1 MMIPGRPTERELDRQ
16 MSGAASRR
24 PARICMPTTR
34 KFSRKVFECGLYEAE
49 DVLCDVDDVDLIG
62 LEATPGFRV
71 RERWVNRVIFRDV
84 SHRAHRLNPGL
95 RPKRLDRDYDLFVA
109 FCPSYEEL
117 LYVNAIENWKD
128 RCRVSACWIDE
139 IWTASL
145 EKYRH
150 WLPMF
155 KQFDHIL
162 VTHQETASALS
173 AALGRP
179 VTWLPAAVD
188 TLRFTPYASSAPTSR
203 SVDVYSIGRRREGI
217 HDALLRRAR
226 TTPFYYVYD
235 TYRASVADVYD
246 VTAHRDLLA
255 NTAKRSR
262 YFVVAPPKFD
272 SQHETAG
279 QVEVGYRYFEGAAA
293 GCVLIGE
300 RADSAAFR
308 QLFPWDDAVID
319 LATDGSDVAK
329 VLSALAGEPERL
341 SAMAHRNAANSLL
354 SHDWAYRWRA
364 LVELAG
370 LPASDKMGARE
381 ARLGE
386 CAAAASGESPTPQLW
401 STSTT
406 LADVSRTAA
415 MAATSHPSQDDNEL
429 RQETPRLRS
438 ASVSG

>member
-1 MMIPGRPTERELDRQ
+1 

-34 KFSRKVFECGLYEAE
+34 TFSRKVFECGLYEAE

-62 LEATPGFRV
+62 LEATPSFRS
-71 RERWVNRVIFRDV
+71 RERWLNRVIFRDV
-84 SHRAHRLNPGL
+84 SHRVHRLNPGL

-139 IWTASL
+139 IWTTSL
-145 EKYRH
+145 QKYRH

-155 KQFDHIL
+155 TQFDHIL
-162 VTHQETASALS
+162 VTHQETASTLS
-173 AALGRP
+173 AALGRA

-188 TLRFTPYASSAPTSR
+188 TLRFTPYSSFSPTSPASR
-203 SVDVYSIGRRREGI
+203 SIDAYSIGRRREGI
-217 HDALLRRAR
+217 HDALLRCAR
-226 TTPFYYVYD
+226 STSFYYVHD

-246 VTAHRDLLA
+246 VAAHRDLFA

-308 QLFPWDDAVID
+308 QLFPWDDAVI
-319 LATDGSDVAK
+319 
-329 VLSALAGEPERL
+329 
-341 SAMAHRNAANSLL
+341 
-354 SHDWAYRWRA
+354 
-364 LVELAG
+364 ELAPEEFCLRFFG
-370 LPASDKMGARE
+370 
-381 ARLGE
+381 
-386 CAAAASGESPTPQLW
+386 SPI
-401 STSTT
+401 
-406 LADVSRTAA
+406 
-415 MAATSHPSQDDNEL
+415 
-429 RQETPRLRS
+429 
-438 ASVSG
+438 

>member
-1 MMIPGRPTERELDRQ
+1 MTAHESRP
-16 MSGAASRR
+16 
-24 PARICMPTTR
+24 PRICMPTTR
-34 KFSRKVFECGLYEAE
+34 TFSRKVFECGLYEAE

-62 LEATPGFRV
+62 LEATPSFRA
-71 RERWVNRVIFRDV
+71 RERWLNRVIFRDV

-95 RPKRLDRDYDLFVA
+95 RPKRLERDYDLFVA

-145 EKYRH
+145 QKYRH

-173 AALGRP
+173 TALGRK
-179 VTWLPAAVD
+179 VSWLPAAVD
-188 TLRFTPYASSAPTSR
+188 TLRFTPYASSSPTPR
-203 SVDVYSIGRRREGI
+203 SVDAYSIGRRREGI
-217 HDALLRRAR
+217 HDALLQRAR
-226 TTPFYYVYD
+226 STPFYYVHD

-246 VTAHRDLLA
+246 VSAHRDLLA

-308 QLFPWDDAVID
+308 QLFPWNDAVID
-319 LATDGSDVAK
+319 LAPDGSDVAT

-341 SAMAHRNAANSLL
+341 AAIARRNAANSLL

-370 LPASDKMGARE
+370 LPASDKMRARE
-381 ARLGE
+381 ARLSDR
-386 CAAAASGESPTPQLW
+386 AAAASGESATPQVR
-401 STSTT
+401 STSTA
-406 LADVSRTAA
+406 LADVSRPAA
-415 MAATSHPSQDDNEL
+415 MVPSSQPSQDETEL
-429 RQETPRLRS
+429 RREARRLRG
-438 ASVSG
+438 ARVAG